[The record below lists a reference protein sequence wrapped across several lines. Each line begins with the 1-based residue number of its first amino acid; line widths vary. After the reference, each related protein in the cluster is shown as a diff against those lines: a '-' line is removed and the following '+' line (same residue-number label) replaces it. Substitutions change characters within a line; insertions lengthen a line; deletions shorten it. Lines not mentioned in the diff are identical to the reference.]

1 MSGPSDVRAIAEEA
15 RDTLVFTLDQGW
27 FLPAL
32 KAVERMGLTGSVAL
46 LREPARRIRQIGDTG
61 LDEDWTL
68 VLLGIAV
75 LVVTIGLAV
84 LAAWTVH
91 QRDAALQNAT
101 VAGQRLDVGGLDNQ
115 LYQHLVDMQQDEVA
129 LFRSRL
135 DPSQAL
141 AGHDPATDLARVE
154 SDLTALK
161 AQFGGSA
168 QVQRDISLIT
178 QEMAPYTSLEAS
190 ALDYNQ
196 QGLPVGA
203 GYLREASGYL
213 TDHVLPTAD
222 DIRQVDQAQ
231 VSADDAAA
239 GAVPW
244 ALLAVVVIGLAC
256 LVGVQILVARY
267 TRCQFDPWLLLSTAA
282 TAIVVVWSVT
292 ALSVSLHV
300 AGSDAS
306 PHAVVAADLAQA
318 RVDGIQVNGDDLLT
332 QVDHGEDCFARTV
345 TSGSS
350 YHYIVTCTFETQ
362 VVRYLTTPDGQLRA
376 DLARAAADAPDPP
389 TRSQIDRAMTVAR
402 HWLSDENALPTLQNL
417 AAVGA
422 RQTGGYLRY
431 DRSFEQSLGQYT
443 DPGTTNVFGSVDG
456 DSKAFQ
462 DAVTSAI
469 GLEWISY
476 DQQAAGASG
485 ALAGAVTGAVL
496 LGLLAAA
503 VGGAG
508 IGFRVAEYWSA
519 GGQA

>member
-1 MSGPSDVRAIAEEA
+1 M
-15 RDTLVFTLDQGW
+15 
-27 FLPAL
+27 
-32 KAVERMGLTGSVAL
+32 
-46 LREPARRIRQIGDTG
+46 REVGDTG

-68 VLLGIAV
+68 VLLGVAV

-91 QRDAALQNAT
+91 QRDVALQNAT
-101 VAGQRLDVGGLDNQ
+101 AASQRLDVGGLDNQ
-115 LYQHLVDMQQDEVA
+115 LYQNLVDMQQDEVT
-129 LFRSRL
+129 LFRSRE
-135 DPSQAL
+135 DPSQAKP
-141 AGHDPATDLARVE
+141 GHDPATDLTMRVE

-203 GYLREASGYL
+203 AYLREASGYL
-213 TDHVLPTAD
+213 TEHVLSTAD
-222 DIRQVDQAQ
+222 GIRQVDQAQ

-239 GAVPW
+239 AAVPW
-244 ALLAVVVIGLAC
+244 ALLTLAVIGLTC
-256 LVGVQILVARY
+256 LVGVQILMARY

-282 TAIVVVWSVT
+282 TALVVVWSVI
-292 ALSVSLHV
+292 ALSVSLYV

-318 RVDGIQVNGDDLLT
+318 RVDGIQANGDDLLT
-332 QVDHGEDCFARTV
+332 QVDHGEDCFASTV
-345 TSGSS
+345 TSGNS
-350 YHYIVTCTFETQ
+350 YDYNVTCAFETQ
-362 VVRYLTTPDGQLRA
+362 VEHYLTKPHHSLRA
-376 DLARAAADAPDPP
+376 DLARAATDAPDPQA
-389 TRSQIDRAMTVAR
+389 RSRIGTAKTVAG

-417 AAVGA
+417 AAEGA
-422 RQTGGYLRY
+422 QQTGTYLRY
-431 DRSFEQSLGQYT
+431 DPSFERTLGQYT
-443 DPGTTNVFGSVDG
+443 DPGTTDVFGSVKS

-462 DAVTSAI
+462 DAVKSAI
-469 GLEWISY
+469 GNEWTSY
-476 DQQAAGASG
+476 RQQAAGASG

-503 VGGAG
+503 AGGAG